1 METNQTAPEPG
12 TAPDDAKGDSAS
24 QAGPGDGAV
33 GSAPVADAAGAGT
46 GFFGWLRGLGVP
58 RRQGWL
64 GGVCAGVAA
73 RIGID
78 PIIVRGIVVVV
89 AVLGAPFV
97 LVYAIAWLLLPD
109 VDGRIHLERLVAGIV
124 DPAVVG
130 IAVMGVIGL
139 IPLVQGG
146 WLGWRWWPEWPSFW
160 LGGLDVLAPL
170 RVLWVLAVIAAVIV
184 LVVWLVRRSAQT
196 SPGGGSGPDSR
207 TASASTATA
216 PGSPTAMT
224 PTADATTTAAPV
236 SAFASPPHRP
246 PSHPCPPSA
255 PTPTRSPN
263 GGHSTRRGAVS
274 HAEWR
279 RSTVDAER
287 AARARAAQENKIAAQ
302 ALAAESEAARRI
314 RRAER
319 PRTSAAY
326 VFTVL
331 GIALVAG
338 SIAAIW
344 ALGEPAAS
352 GDVFAIAV
360 AVAVIALAIGMLVA
374 ALRRRR
380 AGFLAFV
387 TALVTVIML
396 VAALAPQSAIVPPSS
411 SIPLDR
417 SGSYLQPIGNA
428 FFTATADL
436 DAVRGTPD
444 VELTQWVGDV
454 YVDVHDGVRV
464 ALDARGAR
472 DVSVVRVDASGDPVP
487 TRAGDGDGLLVVGG
501 EAGDPV
507 DADLT
512 VRRGGNV
519 FVTVFEGASR

>member
-12 TAPDDAKGDSAS
+12 TVPDDAKGDSAS

-33 GSAPVADAAGAGT
+33 GSAPVADAAGAST
-46 GFFGWLRGLGVP
+46 GFFGWLRGLGIP

-78 PIIVRGIVVVV
+78 PIIVRGIVVVI

-97 LVYAIAWLLLPD
+97 LIYAIAWLLLPD
-109 VDGRIHLERLVAGIV
+109 VDGRIHLERLIAGIV
-124 DPAVVG
+124 DPAIIG
-130 IAVMGVIGL
+130 IAVMGIIGL

-146 WLGWRWWPEWPSFW
+146 WLGWRLWPEWPSFW
-160 LGGLDVLAPL
+160 LGDLDVLAPL
-170 RVLWVLAVIAAVIV
+170 RVLWVLAVIAAVTV

-196 SPGGGSGPDSR
+196 SPGGGSWPDSR
-207 TASASTATA
+207 MASASTAAA
-216 PGSPTAMT
+216 PGNPPTTPMANPTTSAASAVATSPSTEPPVPALG
-224 PTADATTTAAPV
+224 ADANEIAEWRAQHE
-236 SAFASPPHRP
+236 AW
-246 PSHPCPPSA
+246 
-255 PTPTRSPN
+255 
-263 GGHSTRRGAVS
+263 RRS

-279 RSTVDAER
+279 RSSENAER
-287 AARARAAQENKIAAQ
+287 AARARAAHENKIAAQ
-302 ALAAESEAARRI
+302 ALAAESEAARRV

-331 GIALVAG
+331 GSALVAG

-360 AVAVIALAIGMLVA
+360 AVAVIALAIGMLLA

-387 TALVTVIML
+387 TALMTVIML
-396 VAALAPQSAIVPPSS
+396 VAALAPRSAIVPPSY

-417 SGSYLQPIGNA
+417 SGSYLQPVGNA

-454 YVDVHDGVRV
+454 YVDVYDGVRV

-472 DVSVVRVDASGDPVP
+472 DVSVVRVDASGNPVAP
-487 TRAGDGDGLLVVGG
+487 HSGEGDGLLVVGG
-501 EAGDPV
+501 EAGDPL
-507 DADLT
+507 DAELT
-512 VRRGGNV
+512 VRQGGNV